1 MSKLIKFAVI
11 GLGHIGKRHAAMIKG
26 TPGAELVAV
35 CDILDAASTN
45 FPEQEIPYFK
55 SIDELFQSDIEID
68 VVNICTPNGL
78 HAQMTLQS
86 LKERKHVVVEKPMAL
101 SKKDA
106 EEVIFKSLQ
115 MSRQVFTVMQNRY
128 SPPAKWLKEIINEGR
143 LGKIFF
149 VQLNCFWNR
158 DDRYYKK
165 GGWHGTADLDGGVL
179 FTQFSHFMDIMYWL
193 FGDITNIKG
202 NFGNFAHQH
211 SAPFEDVGSVVFDFV
226 NEGMGSINYSTAV
239 YDKNLESSITIIG
252 EKGTVKVAGQYM
264 DSVDTCHIQDYE
276 MPELE
281 AANPPNDY
289 GTYKGSASNHGA
301 VIENVVQTLQGNTE
315 VATNA
320 LEGMKIVDI
329 IERIYQV
336 RGEGESTFR

>member
-1 MSKLIKFAVI
+1 MTKKIKFAVV
-11 GLGHIGKRHAAMIKG
+11 GLGHIGKRHAAMIQDNKN
-26 TPGAELVAV
+26 AELVAV
-35 CDILDAASTN
+35 CDILDASHTN
-45 FPEQEIPYFK
+45 FNEKEIPYFK
-55 SIDELFQSDIEID
+55 NIDELLDSDIDFDIL
-68 VVNICTPNGL
+68 NICTPNGL
-78 HAQMTLQS
+78 HAEMTLKA
-86 LKERKHVVVEKPMAL
+86 LDKKKHVVVEKPMTL

-115 MSRQVFTVMQNRY
+115 VSKNVFVVMQNRY
-128 SPPAKWLKEIINEGR
+128 SPPSKWLKQVINDNL

-158 DDRYYKK
+158 DDRYYKT
-165 GGWHGTADLDGGVL
+165 GGWHGTPDLDGGVL
-179 FTQFSHFMDIMYWL
+179 FTQFSHFIDIMYWL

-202 NFGNFAHQH
+202 NFANFAHHH

-226 NEGMGSINYSTAV
+226 NGGMGSLNYSTAV

-252 EKGTVKVAGQYM
+252 EKGTIKVAGQYM
-264 DSVDTCHIQDYE
+264 DSVVECNIANYE

-281 AANPPNDY
+281 ASNPPNDY

-301 VIENVVQTLQGNTE
+301 VIENVIQTLQGNTS

-320 LEGMKIVDI
+320 LEGMKIIDM
-329 IERIYQV
+329 IERIYEV
-336 RGEGESTFR
+336 RGSGEKTFR